1 MIYSCGGFLKDSN
14 SFQFQHSSS
23 ILHHWCMMIYVAEFQ
38 WWRYVTDI
46 CDVLE
51 RPKGQTGCRC
61 LITWRGMGQPQ
72 QQISTYINQACCV
85 LHKSFNPLLFGHP
98 CCVFRWCSLP
108 TIGKLV
114 CCRSTWPGDLST
126 STTSSAQWSGNEVHR
141 HRAFGNYNDARCMYV
156 CNLRID
162 DIIWHLRHWRHWRH
176 WDTFR
181 IDVALMLHWCT
192 WDWDA
197 GCWISTFTFMIFTVF
212 SRGNLTKLVTRS
224 FTTWDTRGAIPFDLA
239 CRVLLGIF

>member
-162 DIIWHLRHWRHWRH
+162 DIIWHLRHWRHW
-176 WDTFR
+176 DTFR

-212 SRGNLTKLVTRS
+212 SPGNLTKLVTRS